1 MSLELWN
8 TQLNSD
14 SLLLNSVSINAFG
27 LFLKKDDLNFQTYLR
42 TNRIKLNLNDKICE
56 QVKIILVK
64 VNKYMLG
71 ILWGIV
77 VVLIAFWALGL
88 ALHIA
93 GNLIHAVLL
102 IAIALAI
109 YNFFKARDV

>member
-1 MSLELWN
+1 
-8 TQLNSD
+8 
-14 SLLLNSVSINAFG
+14 
-27 LFLKKDDLNFQTYLR
+27 
-42 TNRIKLNLNDKICE
+42 
-56 QVKIILVK
+56 
-64 VNKYMLG
+64 MLS

-77 VVLIAFWALGL
+77 VVLIAFWGLGL

-102 IAIALAI
+102 LAIALAI

>member
-1 MSLELWN
+1 
-8 TQLNSD
+8 
-14 SLLLNSVSINAFG
+14 
-27 LFLKKDDLNFQTYLR
+27 
-42 TNRIKLNLNDKICE
+42 
-56 QVKIILVK
+56 
-64 VNKYMLG
+64 MLS

-93 GNLIHAVLL
+93 GSFIHAVLL
-102 IAIALAI
+102 LAIALAI